1 MKKAANADIR
11 NLFRKFGGDTGN
23 YQEIQQEYVVDKAQK
38 SWPIVTAM
46 EKERASAP
54 VLRTSVENPV
64 ARVSG
69 LPGAN
74 TGSFAA
80 LKPGVSVTPRAPVV
94 RQAEGARAATGLF
107 ARQAEPVAP
116 RSLFG
121 ALNSVEKP
129 AAPRTLFSPAPAQV
143 NTGAP
148 VRAQP
153 VQSQFQ
159 PKTQSQPS
167 EKDQIAS
174 LFSRLVNPQGVVAT
188 PDKSL
193 RSLFGFLKK

>member
-11 NLFRKFGGDTGN
+11 NLFRKFGGDTGS

-46 EKERASAP
+46 EKERVSAP
-54 VLRTSVENPV
+54 VLKTSIENPV

-80 LKPGVSVTPRAPVV
+80 LKPGVSVTPRAPAV

-129 AAPRTLFSPAPAQV
+129 AAPRNLFPPAQV

-153 VQSQFQ
+153 VQTQSQ
-159 PKTQSQPS
+159 TQSQPS

-174 LFSRLVNPQGVVAT
+174 LFSRLVNPQGAVAA